1 MHQQRRRTVESA
13 ACLTGAGVRFGGEVT
28 LCIGPA
34 ATGSGIMLERTDL
47 GESWPLDL
55 AHSCAGPGCSISG
68 EGEAA
73 VHFVEHIMAAFWA
86 RGITDCTVSVDG
98 REVPLLD
105 GSVAPLLTLI
115 DEAGVSRS
123 DESIEAIVIDQ
134 PLLSSDGERAVCAL
148 PGEPSSFTYALRH
161 QHPLIGRQFA
171 SFQPA
176 SEDFDARLGP
186 ARTFITVEEAEQAKE
201 AGLLAAGT
209 EENSI
214 VVYPD
219 HLSEEPE
226 YPDAFA
232 RHKLVDLIG
241 DLYLIGRPL
250 VGRFFA
256 FYSGHKHNHQLADEI
271 IKWCEG

>member
-1 MHQQRRRTVESA
+1 MNVPRATVATSA
-13 ACLTGAGVRFGGEVT
+13 SVTGTGVRYGGEVT
-28 LCIGPA
+28 LCVGPA
-34 ATGSGIMLERTDL
+34 EVGEGIVLRRADL
-47 GESWPLDL
+47 DLHWPLDL
-55 AHSCAGPGCSISG
+55 AHSVAGPGCSVSA

-73 VHFVEHIMAAFWA
+73 VDFVEHIMAALWA
-86 RGITDCTVSVDG
+86 RGITDCTVAVDG
-98 REVPLLD
+98 REIPLID
-105 GSVAPLLTLI
+105 GSVRPLLALI
-115 DEAGVSRS
+115 DEAGVKPSTQTI
-123 DESIEAIVIDQ
+123 DPIVIDQ
-134 PLLSSDGERAVCAL
+134 PLLASDGERVVCAL
-148 PGEPSSFTYALRH
+148 PGGPTAFTYALRYK
-161 QHPLIGRQFA
+161 HPLIGRQFA
-171 SFQPA
+171 SFQTA
-176 SEDFDARLGP
+176 SDSFDEKLAA

-256 FYSGHKHNHQLADEI
+256 FYSGHRHNQQLAREI
-271 IKWCEG
+271 VKWCEG